1 MKDFYA
7 RLDKFEDD
15 LREVGGSL
23 WQIFNVSNRLSH
35 IAQEL
40 AGDAE
45 KIEDKGKRGRFID
58 ILLYLSIRLNE
69 IGNQC
74 NELSEE
80 VYWMREY
87 PASELIVG
95 AEEWAKPEINR
106 TMCAEVEK
114 KRPN

>member
-1 MKDFYA
+1 MDFW
-7 RLDKFEDD
+7 D
-15 LREVGGSL
+15 LPTIWAYFAS
-23 WQIFNVSNRLSH
+23 
-35 IAQEL
+35 
-40 AGDAE
+40 
-45 KIEDKGKRGRFID
+45 
-58 ILLYLSIRLNE
+58 LLYLSIRLNE

-114 KRPN
+114 KLPN